1 MLCQFMGGCASRP
14 KDLDT
19 NQEPIHAEDPTTPNK
34 DEGEN
39 EENGGET
46 KKEEPSVDAS
56 EPAQVDPK
64 SEEPCS
70 EPAQVAP
77 KSEEPSTEPKQA
89 NAEASSEEA
98 KPSKQSE
105 ETAKPTEHKVEAVDE
120 TKEEEKKVVE
130 EEEGEKEPK
139 EEVGTP
145 NSRDKSDAPLVTL

>member
-1 MLCQFMGGCASRP
+1 MCCASRP

-34 DEGEN
+34 

-98 KPSKQSE
+98 KPSEQSE

-120 TKEEEKKVVE
+120 TKEEKKVVE
-130 EEEGEKEPK
+130 EEGEKESK